1 MVKAFGAA
9 VVVGVAIVGVAF
21 AGPQGSTY
29 KLTANLKARSEVP
42 KTVGVP
48 ASAVGL
54 FTATAVLQRYGGA
67 KITWRL
73 SFSHLTGRASGGAH
87 IHLGKP
93 GQAGKVAAALCGP
106 CRNGQRGAANI
117 THAQLR
123 TIRAGG
129 AYVNVHTAKNA
140 AGEIRGQIKASE
152 AGSSSNPAPS
162 PSPTPEPPPYP

>member
-9 VVVGVAIVGVAF
+9 VFVGIAIVGVAF

-42 KTVGVP
+42 KPVGVP

-93 GQAGKVAAALCGP
+93 GKAGKVAAALCGP
-106 CRNGQRGAANI
+106 CKSGQKGAV
-117 THAQLR
+117 TVTTAQWKA
-123 TIRAGG
+123 IKAGG

-140 AGEIRGQIKASE
+140 DGEIRGQVKASE
-152 AGSSSNPAPS
+152 AASSSPPT
-162 PSPTPEPPPYP
+162 PTPTPTPEPPPYP